1 MVQAKLVFRA
11 SINNFFRILMQRS
24 SRTKHYNALY
34 ISKRNRHKVAK
45 YFFNCFYH
53 SENRCNF
60 LEKDKILYFALE
72 IHLFV

>member
-1 MVQAKLVFRA
+1 
-11 SINNFFRILMQRS
+11 MQRS